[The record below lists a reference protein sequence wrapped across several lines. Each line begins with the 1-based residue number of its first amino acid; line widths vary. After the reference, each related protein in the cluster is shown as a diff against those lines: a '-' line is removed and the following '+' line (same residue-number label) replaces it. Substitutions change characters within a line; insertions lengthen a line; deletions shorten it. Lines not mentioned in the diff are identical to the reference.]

1 MIWWRRL
8 RTFCTVSPRKCKC
21 RTLLRIDI
29 NNYDGSHSR
38 SLQRWPAASSA
49 DRLRVRSVAQHRPP
63 PASTLALAFHVSLS
77 VSRSRA
83 TASYHV
89 CRRTYVPRGKL
100 ISRFNSSFASPQ
112 FRVTIALVLRS
123 TCRLCFIATTLD
135 CVLPSVSSSA
145 VPSSNYN
152 TTH

>member
-1 MIWWRRL
+1 MIGRRRL
-8 RTFCTVSPRKCKC
+8 RTFCTVSPRKC
-21 RTLLRIDI
+21 RRRALLRIDI

-38 SLQRWPAASSA
+38 NLQRWPAASSA
-49 DRLRVRSVAQHRPP
+49 DRSRVRSVAQHRPP
-63 PASTLALAFHVSLS
+63 PASTLALAFHASLA

-83 TASYHV
+83 TASYRV
-89 CRRTYVPRGKL
+89 CRHTYVPRGKF
-100 ISRFNSSFASPQ
+100 ISRLNSSFTSSH

-123 TCRLCFIATTLD
+123 TCRLCLIATTLD

-145 VPSSNYN
+145 VPSGNYN